1 MEIARPSHFSGR
13 KVKSNPFDMKAAILF
28 PTVVA
33 VAVILFISTGSGQVV
48 PVAPWY
54 HLHILNGLSHNKILL
69 VHCKSKNNDL
79 GVHNIPVNS
88 EFDWSFRS
96 NAWGTTLFWCY
107 LAPDDHSHADFNA
120 FQDKEKITDSCDG
133 NGNCCWI
140 AKDDGVYLRDFL
152 KNSTDDLKYHWVAG
166 T

>member
-1 MEIARPSHFSGR
+1 MEIAGPSYFSGR
-13 KVKSNPFDMKAAILF
+13 KIKSSPSDMKAA
-28 PTVVA
+28 TVLA

-48 PVAPWY
+48 PIAPRY
-54 HLHILNGLSHNKILL
+54 HLHILNGLSPDKILL
-69 VHCKSKNNDL
+69 VHCQSKNNDL

-88 EFDWSFRS
+88 EFDWSFRT

-140 AKDDGVYLRDFL
+140 AKDDGVYLRDFP

-166 T
+166 P